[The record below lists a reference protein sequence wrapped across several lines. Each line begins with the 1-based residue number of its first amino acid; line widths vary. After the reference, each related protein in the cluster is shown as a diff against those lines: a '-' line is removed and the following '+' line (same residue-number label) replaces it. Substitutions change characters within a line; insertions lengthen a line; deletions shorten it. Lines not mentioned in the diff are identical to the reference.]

1 MAIQPCKMFSG
12 GRHAPFSLLDLRP
25 AQFILSGSKFF
36 GGQIRRL
43 KLDSIPVSTA
53 IAGASRSVHDFLTV
67 SVRSLANVNVS
78 VIAFYIQKPTFK
90 RFI

>member
-1 MAIQPCKMFSG
+1 MANGESRGGVDLNGLKFVWDVPVLREAGLTMAIQPCKMFSG

-43 KLDSIPVSTA
+43 KLDSILVSS
-53 IAGASRSVHDFLTV
+53 SR
-67 SVRSLANVNVS
+67 
-78 VIAFYIQKPTFK
+78 QP
-90 RFI
+90 